1 MSKPIDFRPVILAGG
16 SGTRFW
22 PRSRRARAKQVLALD
37 GERSMIQQTVE
48 RLKPLA
54 GLDKTW
60 IITNEYLA
68 HEIADQ
74 LPGLPAE
81 QIVQEPVARNTAPA
95 CGLAAFLIERQNPD
109 AVLGIFPS
117 DHVIADEPR
126 FLKALQK
133 GIALAAAGDNIV
145 VLGIEP
151 TARRNRLR
159 LHRDR
164 RPDQGRC
171 PRCTCAALLRSPT
184 RTAPKSLWPPAT
196 TTGTRACFCGRRARW
211 PTPCASTCRRP
222 RRCSKAIAA
231 AYGTPQFDE
240 VFRTLY
246 PKCEN
251 ISVDYAVLEP
261 RSAKG
266 EHLSHLYCLPA
277 EFSWNDL
284 GSWAS
289 LYEYQLETRLRG
301 DAEGNVADTGGHL
314 AIEASEQLHLQPQ
327 EVRGPGRR
335 GEPGHRG
342 HRRCAADRPPRPLAG
357 CGQDREGA
365 GTQRA
370 ERADLRVRRIS
381 PGGRERKEPRDG
393 AQRNPGK
400 AFQRNPPRPVVAER
414 SGITTHHQDAVA
426 RSPCPE
432 APLGAPAPSCALY
445 NSWVTQRVLLA
456 GWGGDIARNN

>member
-1 MSKPIDFRPVILAGG
+1 MSNPIDFRPVILAGG

-22 PRSRRARAKQVLALD
+22 PRSRRSRAKQVLALD

-54 GLDKTW
+54 TLQDTW
-60 IITNEYLA
+60 VITNEYLA

-74 LPGLPAE
+74 LHGVPAA

-126 FLKALQK
+126 FLKSLQK
-133 GIALAAAGDNIV
+133 GIAVATKGDNMV

-151 TARRNRLR
+151 TRAETGYGYIETGDYTKDETALHVRRFIEKPNQNRADEFVTAGNYYWNSGIFLWSARTLANAVREHL
-159 LHRDR
+159 
-164 RPDQGRC
+164 PE
-171 PRCTCAALLRSPT
+171 
-184 RTAPKSLWPPAT
+184 TAPLLE
-196 TTGTRACFCGRRARW
+196 G
-211 PTPCASTCRRP
+211 
-222 RRCSKAIAA
+222 IAA
-231 AYGTPQFDE
+231 AYGTPQFEE
-240 VFRTLY
+240 VFHVLY

-289 LYEYQLETRLRG
+289 LYEYQLDTRLLG
-301 DAEGNVADTGGHL
+301 DGEGNVTECKGHMAIDAGNNYIFSPKKFVALVGVENLVIVDTEDALLIAHRDHSQDVGKIVKELGL
-314 AIEASEQLHLQPQ
+314 I
-327 EVRGPGRR
+327 GRD
-335 GEPGHRG
+335 E
-342 HRRCAADRPPRPLAG
+342 L
-357 CGQDREGA
+357 
-365 GTQRA
+365 
-370 ERADLRVRRIS
+370 I
-381 PGGRERKEPRDG
+381 
-393 AQRNPGK
+393 
-400 AFQRNPPRPVVAER
+400 
-414 SGITTHHQDAVA
+414 
-426 RSPCPE
+426 
-432 APLGAPAPSCALY
+432 
-445 NSWVTQRVLLA
+445 
-456 GWGGDIARNN
+456 

>member
-1 MSKPIDFRPVILAGG
+1 MPNSIDFRPVILAGG

-54 GLDKTW
+54 SLDKTW
-60 IITNEYLA
+60 VITNEYLA

-74 LPGLPAE
+74 LHGIPDG

-95 CGLAAFLIERQNPD
+95 CGLAAFLIERENPN

-133 GIALAAAGDNIV
+133 GIAVAAAGDNMV

-151 TARRNRLR
+151 TRAETGYGYIETGDLTRDDSALHVRRFTEKPNQNRAEEFVAAGNYYWNSGMFLWSARTLANAVREHL
-159 LHRDR
+159 
-164 RPDQGRC
+164 PE
-171 PRCTCAALLRSPT
+171 
-184 RTAPKSLWPPAT
+184 TAPLLET
-196 TTGTRACFCGRRARW
+196 
-211 PTPCASTCRRP
+211 
-222 RRCSKAIAA
+222 IAA
-231 AYGTPQFDE
+231 AYGTPRFDE
-240 VFRTLY
+240 VFHSVY

-301 DAEGNVADTGGHL
+301 DSEGNVADCEGHIATDSTNNYIFSPHKFVALVGVENLIIVESEDALLVAHRDRSQDVGKIVKEL
-314 AIEASEQLHLQPQ
+314 AAN
-327 EVRGPGRR
+327 GRT
-335 GEPGHRG
+335 E
-342 HRRCAADRPPRPLAG
+342 L
-357 CGQDREGA
+357 
-365 GTQRA
+365 
-370 ERADLRVRRIS
+370 I
-381 PGGRERKEPRDG
+381 
-393 AQRNPGK
+393 
-400 AFQRNPPRPVVAER
+400 
-414 SGITTHHQDAVA
+414 
-426 RSPCPE
+426 
-432 APLGAPAPSCALY
+432 
-445 NSWVTQRVLLA
+445 
-456 GWGGDIARNN
+456 